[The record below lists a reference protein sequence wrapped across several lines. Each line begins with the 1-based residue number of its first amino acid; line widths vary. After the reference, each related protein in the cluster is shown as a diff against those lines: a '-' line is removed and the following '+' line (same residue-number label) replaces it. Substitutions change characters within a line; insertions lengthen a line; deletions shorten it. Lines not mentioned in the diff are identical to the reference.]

1 MFLHRRIRNILFFSY
16 HSELI
21 RDSPH
26 HYIVQLS
33 KKLSFDIVG
42 ARGAETA
49 IERCCIVGPIQY
61 RGHKNDTLP
70 SAQEVFATAMPH
82 KSWLR
87 LYAYT
92 GRFQVP
98 IIKSS
103 RRQTCSFFSTFSSS
117 LGLQPF
123 YHLFNLTKSPLN
135 CHHLYN
141 SVKLYPRYFSLPYIF
156 YMFADK

>member
-21 RDSPH
+21 GDSPH

-42 ARGAETA
+42 ARGAERA
-49 IERCCIVGPIQY
+49 IERCCIVGPIRY

-70 SAQEVFATAMPH
+70 SAQEVFATATPH

-87 LYAYT
+87 LCLCLHRPVSGPDY
-92 GRFQVP
+92 
-98 IIKSS
+98 
-103 RRQTCSFFSTFSSS
+103 
-117 LGLQPF
+117 
-123 YHLFNLTKSPLN
+123 
-135 CHHLYN
+135 
-141 SVKLYPRYFSLPYIF
+141 
-156 YMFADK
+156 